1 MAPETESSAVDEA
14 NETRPMT
21 AESTTEAAE
30 APAQADQHQEP
41 IEEDGG
47 AEPEGPA
54 PANES
59 SLCGVCLKE
68 PPKYKCPRC
77 YLPYCSVAC
86 NRTHRENHPP
96 DPTPGPQPEHEPAPA
111 TASTINQHPAEPA
124 DPNNPFRALDSSDKL
139 RLLFA
144 KYPSLPDQLLKIHAA
159 TQPPTEANSGV
170 PAALLKGLPP
180 RHNRWNRDLGVKKGK
195 EALRRARK
203 AAGEEGAGVREYTE
217 LILHLMNGSES
228 REDMSSL
235 LKQQTDQ
242 QDLKLIEQMMA
253 EEKY

>member
-1 MAPETESSAVDEA
+1 MPSLLSSIVRLRQ
-14 NETRPMT
+14 RPNSH
-21 AESTTEAAE
+21 ASNV
-30 APAQADQHQEP
+30 PAQP
-41 IEEDGG
+41 LTKRLLR
-47 AEPEGPA
+47 
-54 PANES
+54 S
-59 SLCGVCLKE
+59 
-68 PPKYKCPRC
+68 
-77 YLPYCSVAC
+77 CSVAC

-96 DPTPGPQPEHEPAPA
+96 DPTPEPQPEYGLAPA
-111 TASTINQHPAEPA
+111 TESTINQHPTEPA

-144 KYPSLPDQLLKIHAA
+144 KYPKLPDQLLKIHAA

-170 PAALLKGLPP
+170 PAALLRGLPP
-180 RHNRWNRDLGVKKGK
+180 RHNKWNRDLGLKKGK

-203 AAGEEGAGVREYTE
+203 ATGEEGAGVREYTE

-228 REDMSSL
+228 KEDMSSL

-253 EEKY
+253 EERY